1 MASVFQKALK
11 LLVGDDANVD
21 WLTLPKKRSLKKFTE
36 RELLTLE
43 SEIGAKL
50 FGPIPAGHR
59 REFFCLDEKTW
70 IWHEEWLD
78 DAKKLATST
87 VRYEVNEHGVLKVQ
101 EGARYSY
108 LEADELRNF
117 GIAIRMYYEQVA
129 RGVYSRD
136 PATGEK
142 LLQ

>member
-1 MASVFQKALK
+1 MASVLQKAYQ

-21 WLTLPKKRSLKKFTE
+21 WLKLPKKRTLKKFTE

-43 SEIGAKL
+43 SEIGSKL
-50 FGPIPAGHR
+50 FGPIPEGHR

-78 DAKKLATST
+78 EKKKLATST
-87 VRYEVNEHGVLKVQ
+87 VRYEINEHGVLKVQ

-108 LEADELRNF
+108 LEGDELQNF
-117 GIAIRMYYEQVA
+117 GVAIRMYYEQVA
-129 RGVYSRD
+129 RGVYNRD
-136 PATGEK
+136 PASGQK
-142 LLQ
+142 LVQ

>member
-1 MASVFQKALK
+1 MASVLQKAYQ

-21 WLTLPKKRSLKKFTE
+21 WLKLPKKRTLKKFTE

-43 SEIGAKL
+43 SEIGSKL
-50 FGPIPAGHR
+50 FGPIPEGHR

-78 DAKKLATST
+78 EKKKLETST
-87 VRYEVNEHGVLKVQ
+87 VRYEINEHGVLKVQ

-108 LEADELRNF
+108 LEGEELQNF
-117 GIAIRMYYEQVA
+117 GVAIRMYYEQVA
-129 RGVYSRD
+129 RGVYNRD
-136 PATGEK
+136 PATGQK
-142 LLQ
+142 LV